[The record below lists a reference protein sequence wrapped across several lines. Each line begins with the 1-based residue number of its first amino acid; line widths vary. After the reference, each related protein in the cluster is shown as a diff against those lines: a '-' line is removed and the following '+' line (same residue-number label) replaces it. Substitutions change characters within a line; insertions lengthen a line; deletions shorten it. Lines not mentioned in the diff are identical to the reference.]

1 MKRLSGAGQVLL
13 GVALLTQPILQSV
26 GEVAASPQSE
36 PAVIPNMAGKVLTVN
51 GPIDPDDLGTTM
63 MHEHIF
69 INNVILGD
77 EFDNPSRHPP
87 SAATKLDFYNRPL
100 TMDMLGSVLM
110 GYRNKDNLILGDEQ
124 MAIEELR
131 DYKMHGGNGVVDVT
145 SIGLGRDPQGL
156 RRVSNATQI
165 HIIMGSSWY
174 TKNYHPKDMD
184 ERSVESLT
192 QEIVRDVTVG
202 VGDSWIRSGIIGEV
216 GTVGNPLTPNEIKVI
231 RASGRASRLTGA
243 AVSLHTAAGI
253 TEQHQI
259 LDLLEA
265 EGTDLGR
272 VIVGHSDSLVKELP
286 VLKRLLERGVY
297 IEFDLLGELRPG
309 PDTGHSQDG
318 GRSSLDMLG
327 KGTARVDV
335 SPAIV
340 ELIKMGYLDRILL
353 SQNVNR
359 KVYLKAYGG
368 FGYSFVL
375 ELFIPHLRGLD
386 AYPFGGFLR
395 PPGVT
400 DEQIE
405 MILVT
410 NPKRVLTFAAPRPP
424 K

>member
-1 MKRLSGAGQVLL
+1 MKRFSGAGWVLL
-13 GVALLTQPILQSV
+13 AVAMLTQPIVQSV
-26 GEVAASPQSE
+26 GEVAAPPQSE
-36 PAVIPNMAGKVLTVN
+36 PAVIPNMVGRVLTVN

-100 TMDMLGSVLM
+100 TIDILGAVLM

-124 MAIEELR
+124 TAIEELR
-131 DYKMHGGNGVVDVT
+131 DYRMQGGNGVVDVT

-156 RRVSNATQI
+156 RRVANATQI

-174 TKNYHPKDMD
+174 TKDYHPKEMD

-202 VGDSWIRSGIIGEV
+202 VGDSWIRSGIIGAV

-243 AVSLHTAAGI
+243 AVSLHTTPGI
-253 TEQHQI
+253 TEHEKI
-259 LDLLEA
+259 LDLLQA

-272 VIVGHSDSLVKELP
+272 AIVGHSDWLVKELP
-286 VLKRLLERGVY
+286 LLKRLLERGVY
-297 IEFDLLGELRPG
+297 IEFDLLGKL
-309 PDTGHSQDG
+309 S
-318 GRSSLDMLG
+318 MLQ
-327 KGTARVDV
+327 KNTAAQADV
-335 SPAIV
+335 ARGIV
-340 ELIKMGYLDRILL
+340 ELIQTGYPDRILL

-359 KVYLKAYGG
+359 KVDLKAYGG
-368 FGYSFVL
+368 LGYSFIL
-375 ELFIPHLRGLD
+375 EQFIPHLRRL
-386 AYPFGGFLR
+386 
-395 PPGVT
+395 GVT
-400 DEQIE
+400 EEQVE
-405 MILVT
+405 TMVVT
-410 NPKRVLTFAAPRPP
+410 NPKRVLTFAAPRPA

>member
-1 MKRLSGAGQVLL
+1 MKRLSGAGWVLL

-36 PAVIPNMAGKVLTVN
+36 PVVIPNMAGKVLTVN

-100 TMDMLGSVLM
+100 TIDILGSVLM
-110 GYRNKDNLILGDEQ
+110 GYRNKDNLILGNEQ

-131 DYKMHGGNGVVDVT
+131 DYKMQGGNGVVDVT

-202 VGDSWIRSGIIGEV
+202 VGDSWTRSGIIGEV
-216 GTVGNPLTPNEIKVI
+216 GIVGNPLTPNEIKVI

-297 IEFDLLGELRPG
+297 IEFDLLGELR
-309 PDTGHSQDG
+309 
-318 GRSSLDMLG
+318 MLG

-368 FGYSFVL
+368 LGYSFVL
-375 ELFIPHLRGLD
+375 ELFIPHLRGL
-386 AYPFGGFLR
+386 
-395 PPGVT
+395 GVT

>member
-1 MKRLSGAGQVLL
+1 MKRFSGAGWVLL
-13 GVALLTQPILQSV
+13 AVAMLTQPIVQSV
-26 GEVAASPQSE
+26 GEVAAPPQSE
-36 PAVIPNMAGKVLTVN
+36 PAMIPNMVGRVLTVN

-100 TMDMLGSVLM
+100 TIDILGAVLM

-124 MAIEELR
+124 TAIEELR
-131 DYKMHGGNGVVDVT
+131 DYRMQGGNGVVDVT

-156 RRVSNATQI
+156 RRVANAIQI

-174 TKNYHPKDMD
+174 TKDYHPKEMD

-202 VGDSWIRSGIIGEV
+202 VGDSWIRSGIIGAV

-243 AVSLHTAAGI
+243 AVSLHTTPGI
-253 TEQHQI
+253 TEHEKI
-259 LDLLEA
+259 LDLLQA
-265 EGTDLGR
+265 EGTDLDR
-272 VIVGHSDSLVKELP
+272 VIVGHSDWLVKELP
-286 VLKRLLERGVY
+286 FLKRLLERGVY
-297 IEFDLLGELRPG
+297 IEFDLLGKLSMLQK
-309 PDTGHSQDG
+309 DTAAQ
-318 GRSSLDMLG
+318 
-327 KGTARVDV
+327 ADV
-335 SPAIV
+335 SQGIV
-340 ELIKMGYLDRILL
+340 ELIRMGYLDRILL

-359 KVYLKAYGG
+359 KVDLKAYGG
-368 FGYSFVL
+368 LGYSFIL
-375 ELFIPHLRGLD
+375 EQFIPHLRRL
-386 AYPFGGFLR
+386 
-395 PPGVT
+395 GVT
-400 DEQIE
+400 EEQVE
-405 MILVT
+405 TMVVT
-410 NPKRVLTFAAPRPP
+410 NPKRVLTFAAPLPE

>member
-1 MKRLSGAGQVLL
+1 MKRFSSAGWVLL
-13 GVALLTQPILQSV
+13 GVTMLTQPIMQSV

-36 PAVIPNMAGKVLTVN
+36 PAMIPNMAGKVLTVN

-63 MHEHIF
+63 MHEHI
-69 INNVILGD
+69 LAR
-77 EFDNPSRHPP
+77 FDNPSSDPP
-87 SAATKLDFYNRPL
+87 SETTKLNFYNRPL
-100 TMDMLGSVLM
+100 TIDMLGSVLNM

-131 DYKMHGGNGVVDVT
+131 DYKMQGGNGVVDVT

-156 RRVSNATQI
+156 RRVANATQI

-174 TKNYHPKDMD
+174 TKDYHPKEMD

-202 VGDSWIRSGIIGEV
+202 VGDSWIRSGIIGAV

-253 TEQHQI
+253 TEHEKI
-259 LDLLEA
+259 LDLLQA

-272 VIVGHSDSLVKELP
+272 VIVGHSDWLVKELP
-286 VLKRLLERGVY
+286 FLKRLLERGVY
-297 IEFDLLGELRPG
+297 IEFDHLGKLSRLRKG
-309 PDTGHSQDG
+309 TTGH
-318 GRSSLDMLG
+318 
-327 KGTARVDV
+327 VDV
-335 SPAIV
+335 SGGIV
-340 ELIKMGYLDRILL
+340 ELIQTGYLDRILL

-359 KVYLKAYGG
+359 KVDLKAYGG
-368 FGYSFVL
+368 LGYSFVH
-375 ELFIPHLRGLD
+375 ELFIPLLRRL
-386 AYPFGGFLR
+386 
-395 PPGVT
+395 GVT
-400 DEQIE
+400 EEQVE
-405 MILVT
+405 MMVVT
-410 NPKRVLTFAAPRPP
+410 NPKRVLTFAAPRPA

>member
-1 MKRLSGAGQVLL
+1 MKRFSGAGWVLL
-13 GVALLTQPILQSV
+13 AVAMLTQPIVQSV
-26 GEVAASPQSE
+26 GEVAAPPQSE
-36 PAVIPNMAGKVLTVN
+36 PAVIPNMVGKVLTVN

-100 TMDMLGSVLM
+100 TIDILGAVLM

-124 MAIEELR
+124 TAIEELR
-131 DYKMHGGNGVVDVT
+131 DYRMQGGNGVVDVT

-156 RRVSNATQI
+156 RRVANATQI

-174 TKNYHPKDMD
+174 TKDYHPKEMD

-202 VGDSWIRSGIIGEV
+202 VGDSWIRSGIIGAV

-243 AVSLHTAAGI
+243 AVSLHTTPGI
-253 TEQHQI
+253 TEHEKI
-259 LDLLEA
+259 LDLLQA
-265 EGTDLGR
+265 EGTDLDR
-272 VIVGHSDSLVKELP
+272 VIVGHSDWLVNELP
-286 VLKRLLERGVY
+286 FLKRLLERGVY
-297 IEFDLLGELRPG
+297 IEFDLLGKL
-309 PDTGHSQDG
+309 S
-318 GRSSLDMLG
+318 MLQ
-327 KGTARVDV
+327 KNTAAQADV
-335 SPAIV
+335 ARGIV
-340 ELIKMGYLDRILL
+340 ELIQTGYLDRILL

-359 KVYLKAYGG
+359 KVDLKAYGG
-368 FGYSFVL
+368 LGYSFIL
-375 ELFIPHLRGLD
+375 EQFIPHLQGL
-386 AYPFGGFLR
+386 
-395 PPGVT
+395 GVT
-400 DEQIE
+400 DAQVET
-405 MILVT
+405 MVVT
-410 NPKRVLTFAAPRPP
+410 NPKRVLTFAAPRPA

>member
-1 MKRLSGAGQVLL
+1 MKRFSGAGWVLL
-13 GVALLTQPILQSV
+13 AVAMLTQPIVQSV
-26 GEVAASPQSE
+26 GEVAAPPQSE
-36 PAVIPNMAGKVLTVN
+36 PAVIPNMVGRVLTVN

-100 TMDMLGSVLM
+100 TIDILGAVLM

-124 MAIEELR
+124 TAIEELR
-131 DYKMHGGNGVVDVT
+131 DYRMQGGNGVVDVT

-156 RRVSNATQI
+156 RRVANATQI

-174 TKNYHPKDMD
+174 TKDYHPKEMD

-202 VGDSWIRSGIIGEV
+202 VGDSWIRSGIIGAV

-243 AVSLHTAAGI
+243 AVSLHTTPGI
-253 TEQHQI
+253 TEHEKI
-259 LDLLEA
+259 LDLLQA
-265 EGTDLGR
+265 EGTDLDR
-272 VIVGHSDSLVKELP
+272 VIVGHSDWLVKELP
-286 VLKRLLERGVY
+286 FLKRLLERGVY
-297 IEFDLLGELRPG
+297 IEFDLLGKLSMLQK
-309 PDTGHSQDG
+309 DTAAQADV
-318 GRSSLDMLG
+318 
-327 KGTARVDV
+327 ARG
-335 SPAIV
+335 IV
-340 ELIKMGYLDRILL
+340 ELIQTGYPDRILL

-359 KVYLKAYGG
+359 KVDLKAYGG
-368 FGYSFVL
+368 LGYSFIL
-375 ELFIPHLRGLD
+375 EQFIPHLRRL
-386 AYPFGGFLR
+386 
-395 PPGVT
+395 GVT
-400 DEQIE
+400 EEQVE
-405 MILVT
+405 TMVVT
-410 NPKRVLTFAAPRPP
+410 NPKRVLTFAAPLPE

>member
-1 MKRLSGAGQVLL
+1 M
-13 GVALLTQPILQSV
+13 LTQPIMQSV

-36 PAVIPNMAGKVLTVN
+36 PAMIPNMAGKVLTVN

-63 MHEHIF
+63 MHEHI
-69 INNVILGD
+69 LAR
-77 EFDNPSRHPP
+77 FDNPSSDPP
-87 SAATKLDFYNRPL
+87 SETTKLNFYNRPL
-100 TMDMLGSVLM
+100 TIDMLGSVLNM

-131 DYKMHGGNGVVDVT
+131 DYKMQGGNGVVDVT

-156 RRVSNATQI
+156 RRVANATQI

-174 TKNYHPKDMD
+174 TKDYHPKEMD

-202 VGDSWIRSGIIGEV
+202 VGDSWIRSGIIGAV

-253 TEQHQI
+253 TEHEKI
-259 LDLLEA
+259 LDLLQA

-272 VIVGHSDSLVKELP
+272 VIVGHSDWLVKELP
-286 VLKRLLERGVY
+286 FLKRLLERGVY
-297 IEFDLLGELRPG
+297 IEFDHLGKLSRLRKG
-309 PDTGHSQDG
+309 TTGH
-318 GRSSLDMLG
+318 
-327 KGTARVDV
+327 VDV
-335 SPAIV
+335 SGGIV
-340 ELIKMGYLDRILL
+340 ELIQTGYLDRILL

-359 KVYLKAYGG
+359 KVDLKAYGG
-368 FGYSFVL
+368 LGYSFVH
-375 ELFIPHLRGLD
+375 ELFIPLLRRL
-386 AYPFGGFLR
+386 
-395 PPGVT
+395 GVT
-400 DEQIE
+400 EEQVE
-405 MILVT
+405 MMVVT
-410 NPKRVLTFAAPRPP
+410 NPKRVLTFAAPRPA

>member
-1 MKRLSGAGQVLL
+1 MKRFSSAGWVLL
-13 GVALLTQPILQSV
+13 GVTMLTQPIMQSV

-36 PAVIPNMAGKVLTVN
+36 PVMIPNMAGKVLTVN

-63 MHEHIF
+63 MHEHI
-69 INNVILGD
+69 LAR
-77 EFDNPSRHPP
+77 FDNPSSDPP
-87 SAATKLDFYNRPL
+87 SETTKLNFYNRPL
-100 TMDMLGSVLM
+100 TIDMLGSVLNM

-131 DYKMHGGNGVVDVT
+131 DYKMQGGNGVVDVT

-156 RRVSNATQI
+156 RRVANATQI

-174 TKNYHPKDMD
+174 TKDYHPKEMD

-202 VGDSWIRSGIIGEV
+202 VGDSWIRSGIIGAV

-253 TEQHQI
+253 TEHEKI
-259 LDLLEA
+259 LDLLQA

-272 VIVGHSDSLVKELP
+272 VIVGHSDWLVKELP
-286 VLKRLLERGVY
+286 FLKRLLERGVY
-297 IEFDLLGELRPG
+297 IEFDHLGKLSRLRKG
-309 PDTGHSQDG
+309 TTGH
-318 GRSSLDMLG
+318 
-327 KGTARVDV
+327 VDV
-335 SPAIV
+335 SGGIV
-340 ELIKMGYLDRILL
+340 KLIQMGYLDRILL

-359 KVYLKAYGG
+359 KVHLKAYGG
-368 FGYSFVL
+368 LGYSFVH
-375 ELFIPHLRGLD
+375 ELFIPLLRRL
-386 AYPFGGFLR
+386 
-395 PPGVT
+395 GVT
-400 DEQIE
+400 EEQVE
-405 MILVT
+405 MMVVT
-410 NPKRVLTFAAPRPP
+410 NPKRVLTFAAPRPA

>member
-1 MKRLSGAGQVLL
+1 MKRFSGAGWVLL
-13 GVALLTQPILQSV
+13 AVAMLTQPIVQSV
-26 GEVAASPQSE
+26 GEVAAPPQSE
-36 PAVIPNMAGKVLTVN
+36 PAVIPNMVGRVLTVN

-100 TMDMLGSVLM
+100 TIDILGAVLM

-124 MAIEELR
+124 TAIEELR
-131 DYKMHGGNGVVDVT
+131 DYRMQGGNGVVDVT

-156 RRVSNATQI
+156 RRVANATQI

-174 TKNYHPKDMD
+174 TKDYHPKEMD

-202 VGDSWIRSGIIGEV
+202 VGDSWIRSGIIGAV

-243 AVSLHTAAGI
+243 AVSLHTTPGI
-253 TEQHQI
+253 TEHEKI
-259 LDLLEA
+259 LDLLQA
-265 EGTDLGR
+265 EGTDLDR
-272 VIVGHSDSLVKELP
+272 VIVGHSDWLVNELP
-286 VLKRLLERGVY
+286 FLKRLLERGVY
-297 IEFDLLGELRPG
+297 IEFDLLGKLSMLQK
-309 PDTGHSQDG
+309 DTAAQ
-318 GRSSLDMLG
+318 
-327 KGTARVDV
+327 ADV
-335 SPAIV
+335 AQGIV
-340 ELIKMGYLDRILL
+340 ELIRMGYPDRILL

-359 KVYLKAYGG
+359 KVDLKAYGG
-368 FGYSFVL
+368 LGYSFIL
-375 ELFIPHLRGLD
+375 EQFIPHLRRL
-386 AYPFGGFLR
+386 
-395 PPGVT
+395 GVT
-400 DEQIE
+400 EEQVE
-405 MILVT
+405 TMVVT
-410 NPKRVLTFAAPRPP
+410 NPKRVLTFAAPLPE

>member
-1 MKRLSGAGQVLL
+1 M
-13 GVALLTQPILQSV
+13 LTQPILQSV

-36 PAVIPNMAGKVLTVN
+36 PVVIPNMAGKVLTVN

-63 MHEHIF
+63 MHEHIL

-100 TMDMLGSVLM
+100 TIDILGSVLM
-110 GYRNKDNLILGDEQ
+110 GYRNKDNLILGNEQ

-131 DYKMHGGNGVVDVT
+131 DYKMQGGNGVVDVT
-145 SIGLGRDPQGL
+145 SIGLGRDPQGR

-202 VGDSWIRSGIIGEV
+202 VGDTWTRSGIIGEV
-216 GTVGNPLTPNEIKVI
+216 GIVGNPLTPNEIKVI

-243 AVSLHTAAGI
+243 AVSLHTTAGI
-253 TEQHQI
+253 REHEKI
-259 LDLLEA
+259 LDLLQA

-297 IEFDLLGELRPG
+297 IEFDLLGELR
-309 PDTGHSQDG
+309 
-318 GRSSLDMLG
+318 MLG

-368 FGYSFVL
+368 LGYAFVH
-375 ELFIPHLRGLD
+375 ELFIPHLRGL
-386 AYPFGGFLR
+386 
-395 PPGVT
+395 GVT

>member
-1 MKRLSGAGQVLL
+1 MKRFSSAGWVLL
-13 GVALLTQPILQSV
+13 GVAMLTQPIVQSV
-26 GEVAASPQSE
+26 GEVAAPPQSE
-36 PAVIPNMAGKVLTVN
+36 PAVIPNMVGKVLTVN
-51 GPIDPDDLGTTM
+51 GPIDPDDLGPTM

-87 SAATKLDFYNRPL
+87 SEATKLDFYNRPL
-100 TMDMLGSVLM
+100 TIDILGSVLM

-131 DYKMHGGNGVVDVT
+131 DYKMQGGNGVVDVT

-156 RRVSNATQI
+156 RRVANATQI

-174 TKNYHPKDMD
+174 TKDYHPKEMD
-184 ERSVESLT
+184 ERSLESLT

-202 VGDSWIRSGIIGEV
+202 VGDSWIRSGIIGAV

-253 TEQHQI
+253 TEHEKI
-259 LDLLEA
+259 LDLLQA

-272 VIVGHSDSLVKELP
+272 VIVGHSDWLVKELP
-286 VLKRLLERGVY
+286 FLKRLLERGVY
-297 IEFDLLGELRPG
+297 IEFDHLGKLSRLRKG
-309 PDTGHSQDG
+309 TTGH
-318 GRSSLDMLG
+318 
-327 KGTARVDV
+327 VDV
-335 SPAIV
+335 SGGIV
-340 ELIKMGYLDRILL
+340 KLIQMGYLDRILL

-359 KVYLKAYGG
+359 KVDLKAYGG
-368 FGYSFVL
+368 LGYSFIL
-375 ELFIPHLRGLD
+375 EQFIPHFRRL
-386 AYPFGGFLR
+386 
-395 PPGVT
+395 GVT
-400 DEQIE
+400 EEQVE
-405 MILVT
+405 TMVVT
-410 NPKRVLTFAAPRPP
+410 NPKRVLTFAAPLPE

>member
-1 MKRLSGAGQVLL
+1 MKRFSGAGWVLL
-13 GVALLTQPILQSV
+13 AVAMLTQPIVQSV
-26 GEVAASPQSE
+26 GEVAAPPQSE
-36 PAVIPNMAGKVLTVN
+36 PAVIPNMVGRVLTVN

-100 TMDMLGSVLM
+100 TIDILGAVLM
-110 GYRNKDNLILGDEQ
+110 GYRNKDNLILGGEQ
-124 MAIEELR
+124 TAIEELR
-131 DYKMHGGNGVVDVT
+131 DYRMQGGNGVVDVT

-156 RRVSNATQI
+156 RRVANATQI

-174 TKNYHPKDMD
+174 TKDYHPKEMD

-202 VGDSWIRSGIIGEV
+202 VGDSWIRSGIIGAV

-243 AVSLHTAAGI
+243 AVSLHTTPGI
-253 TEQHQI
+253 TEHEKI
-259 LDLLEA
+259 LDLLQA

-272 VIVGHSDSLVKELP
+272 VIVGHSDWLVKELP
-286 VLKRLLERGVY
+286 FLKRLLERGVY
-297 IEFDLLGELRPG
+297 IEFDHLGKLSRLRKG
-309 PDTGHSQDG
+309 TTGH
-318 GRSSLDMLG
+318 
-327 KGTARVDV
+327 VDV
-335 SPAIV
+335 SGGIV
-340 ELIKMGYLDRILL
+340 KLIQMGYPDRILL

-359 KVYLKAYGG
+359 KVHLKAYGG
-368 FGYSFVL
+368 LGYSFVH
-375 ELFIPHLRGLD
+375 ELFIPLLRRLGL
-386 AYPFGGFLR
+386 
-395 PPGVT
+395 T
-400 DEQIE
+400 EEQVE
-405 MILVT
+405 MMVVT
-410 NPKRVLTFAAPRPP
+410 NPKRVLTFAAPRPA

>member
-1 MKRLSGAGQVLL
+1 MKRFSGAGWVLL
-13 GVALLTQPILQSV
+13 GVAMLTQPILQSV

-100 TMDMLGSVLM
+100 TIDILGSVLM
-110 GYRNKDNLILGDEQ
+110 GYRNKDNLILGNEQ

-131 DYKMHGGNGVVDVT
+131 DYKMQGGNGVVDVT

-156 RRVSNATQI
+156 RRVANATQI

-184 ERSVESLT
+184 ERSLESLT

-231 RASGRASRLTGA
+231 RASGRASWLTGA

-253 TEQHQI
+253 TEQQKT

-297 IEFDLLGELRPG
+297 IEFDLLGKFDR
-309 PDTGHSQDG
+309 
-318 GRSSLDMLG
+318 LG
-327 KGTARVDV
+327 KETAAQVDV
-335 SPAIV
+335 SQGIV
-340 ELIKMGYLDRILL
+340 ELIQMGYLDRILL

-359 KVYLKAYGG
+359 KVDLKAYGRL
-368 FGYSFVL
+368 GYSFIL
-375 ELFIPHLRGLD
+375 ELFIPHLRRL
-386 AYPFGGFLR
+386 
-395 PPGVT
+395 GVT
-400 DEQIE
+400 EEQIE
-405 MILVT
+405 MMVVT
-410 NPKRVLTFAAPRPP
+410 NPKRVLTFTAPLPA

>member
-1 MKRLSGAGQVLL
+1 
-13 GVALLTQPILQSV
+13 
-26 GEVAASPQSE
+26 
-36 PAVIPNMAGKVLTVN
+36 
-51 GPIDPDDLGTTM
+51 M

-100 TMDMLGSVLM
+100 TIDILGAVLM

-131 DYKMHGGNGVVDVT
+131 DYKMQGGNGVVDVT

-156 RRVSNATQI
+156 RRVANATQI

-174 TKNYHPKDMD
+174 TKDYHPKEMD

-202 VGDSWIRSGIIGEV
+202 VGDSWIRSGIIGAV

-253 TEQHQI
+253 TEHEKI
-259 LDLLEA
+259 LDLLQA

-272 VIVGHSDSLVKELP
+272 VIVGHSDWLVKELP
-286 VLKRLLERGVY
+286 FLKRLLERGVY
-297 IEFDLLGELRPG
+297 IEFDHLGKLSRLRKG
-309 PDTGHSQDG
+309 TTGH
-318 GRSSLDMLG
+318 
-327 KGTARVDV
+327 VDV
-335 SPAIV
+335 SGGIV
-340 ELIKMGYLDRILL
+340 ELIQTGYLDRILL

-359 KVYLKAYGG
+359 KVDLKAYGG
-368 FGYSFVL
+368 LGYSFVH
-375 ELFIPHLRGLD
+375 ELFIPLLRRL
-386 AYPFGGFLR
+386 
-395 PPGVT
+395 GVT
-400 DEQIE
+400 EEQVE
-405 MILVT
+405 MMVVT
-410 NPKRVLTFAAPRPP
+410 NPKRVLTFAAPRPA